1 MKIEHKN
8 GRVAASGRRAAFTL
22 IEVMA
27 ASGLA
32 GIMFVSVFAGLTG
45 SFQMVQINRESLR
58 ASQILLEKMEL
69 IRLYNWNQVT
79 GADSTTFVPATFSG
93 AYYPDGSNG
102 GVLYSGTVTIA
113 NAPITETYASDLRV
127 VTISLNWTSGN
138 VPHTRSMTTYVSKY
152 GLQNYLY

>member
-1 MKIEHKN
+1 
-8 GRVAASGRRAAFTL
+8 
-22 IEVMA
+22 
-27 ASGLA
+27 
-32 GIMFVSVFAGLTG
+32 MFVSVFAGLTS
-45 SFQMVQINRESLR
+45 SFQMVQINRENLR
-58 ASQILLEKMEL
+58 AGQILLEKMEL
-69 IRLYNWNQVT
+69 IRLYNWNQIT

-93 AYYPDGSNG
+93 AYYPDGSTG

-113 NAPITETYASDLRV
+113 NAPLTETYASDLRV